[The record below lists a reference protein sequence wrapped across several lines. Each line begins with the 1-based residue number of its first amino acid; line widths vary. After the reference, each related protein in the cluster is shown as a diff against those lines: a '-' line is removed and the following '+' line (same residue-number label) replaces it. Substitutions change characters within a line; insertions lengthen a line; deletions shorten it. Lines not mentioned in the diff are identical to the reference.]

1 MEQTT
6 EGPEVVA
13 EDETPG
19 RPFSKGAK
27 KVESI
32 AQQSKGLFDDVK
44 EWIDL
49 KIQFT
54 WLDIQA
60 KIDAVKQ
67 DALVGAIVAVLGILG
82 VIFALLTGA
91 LGLGAWL
98 GHPAWGFLIVTGLL
112 FLIAGV
118 VFWWHFERGKKN
130 DKSPEAPS
138 EHKELEA
145 QDNQKRLP
153 PAAPAP

>member
-6 EGPEVVA
+6 ERPEVVT

-19 RPFSKGAK
+19 GPFSKGAK

-32 AQQSKGLFDDVK
+32 AQQSNGLFDDVK

-67 DALVGAIVAVLGILG
+67 DAVVGAIVAVLGILG
-82 VIFALLTGA
+82 FVFALLTGA

-98 GHPAWGFLIVTGLL
+98 GHPAWGFLIVTGVL
-112 FLIAGV
+112 FLTAGV
-118 VFWWHFERGKKN
+118 VYGWHFERGKKKK
-130 DKSPEAPS
+130 KSPGAPS

-145 QDNQKRLP
+145 QDDQKRLP